1 MMKRSERA
9 APEPSVGVQLAPDQ
23 MIRVAIQRSFQQF
36 PEEPLE
42 KNEKQPAEY
51 VLHTSV
57 HTSCQEKTCC
67 SFGSSCE
74 TTFGG
79 NLLPFW

>member
-1 MMKRSERA
+1 MMKRSERV

-51 VLHTSV
+51 VLHT
-57 HTSCQEKTCC
+57 
-67 SFGSSCE
+67 
-74 TTFGG
+74 
-79 NLLPFW
+79 